1 MSETA
6 KGQVTQLL
14 GELRGGD
21 GVALER
27 LVSFVYAELRRIATG
42 LLRSERSGNTM
53 RATEV
58 VHEAYLRLFDRDTLI
73 WDDRR
78 HFFGSAAI
86 AMRRVLIDHAR
97 RNSAGKRIPKEEMV
111 PFEFADHNLVDPF
124 DIEILALDQA
134 LDRLAK
140 IDSRQAQIVEL
151 RYFAGLISAEVAE
164 LLGISRGTVT
174 REWRVARLW
183 LRREMRRIEVALEE
197 TRPESR
203 KPA

>member
-1 MSETA
+1 MHDA

-14 GELRGGD
+14 GALRGGD
-21 GVALER
+21 DIALDR
-27 LVSFVYAELRRIATG
+27 LVSFVYAELRRIASG
-42 LLRSERSGNTM
+42 LIRKERSGHTM

-58 VHEAYLRLFDRDTLI
+58 VHEAYMRLFDRDTLV

-78 HFFGSAAI
+78 HFFASAAI

-97 RNSAGKRIPKEEMV
+97 RVNAGKRIPKDEIV
-111 PFEFADHNLVDPF
+111 PLDIELGAEDLTNPF
-124 DIEILALDQA
+124 DIDLLALDQA

-140 IDSRQAQIVEL
+140 LDPRQARIVEL
-151 RYFAGLISAEVAE
+151 RYFAGLTGTEVAE

-183 LRREMRRIEVALEE
+183 LRREMRQLDAAP
-197 TRPESR
+197 PEPPTGR
-203 KPA
+203 

>member
-1 MSETA
+1 MLQDVNETSRDP

-21 GVALER
+21 DVALER
-27 LVSFVYAELRRIATG
+27 LVSFVYAELRRIASG
-42 LLRSERSGNTM
+42 LIRGERSGHTM
-53 RATEV
+53 RSTEV
-58 VHEAYLRLFDRDTLI
+58 VHEAYLRLFDGDTLV

-97 RNSAGKRIPKEEMV
+97 RAGAGKRIPKDELV
-111 PFEFADHNLVDPF
+111 PIEIGDHDWVDPF

-140 IDSRQAQIVEL
+140 IDARQARIVEL
-151 RYFAGLISAEVAE
+151 RYFAGLTGAEVAE
-164 LLGISRGTVT
+164 LLGVSRGTVS
-174 REWRVARLW
+174 REWRVSRLW
-183 LRREMRRIEVALEE
+183 LRREMRQTEG
-197 TRPESR
+197 
-203 KPA
+203 PAPDA

>member
-1 MSETA
+1 MNESTSSP

-21 GVALER
+21 ELALER
-27 LVSFVYAELRRIATG
+27 LVSFVYAELRQIATG
-42 LLRSERSGNTM
+42 LIRRERSGHTL

-58 VHEAYLRLFDRDTLI
+58 VHEAYLRLFDRNTLV

-97 RNSAGKRIPKEEMV
+97 RSSAGKRIPKDEIV
-111 PFEFADHNLVDPF
+111 PIEIADHDPANPF

-140 IDSRQAQIVEL
+140 LDARQAQIVEL
-151 RYFAGLISAEVAE
+151 RYFAGLTGSEVAE

-174 REWRVARLW
+174 REWRVSRLW
-183 LRREMRRIEVALEE
+183 LRREMQQLQD
-197 TRPESR
+197 
-203 KPA
+203 PAPDASASA